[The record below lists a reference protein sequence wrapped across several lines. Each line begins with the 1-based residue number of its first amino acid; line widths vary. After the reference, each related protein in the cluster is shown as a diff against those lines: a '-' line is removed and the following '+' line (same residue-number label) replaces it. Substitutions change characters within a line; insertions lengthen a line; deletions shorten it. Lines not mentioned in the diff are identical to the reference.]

1 MTSSFGLKKMKM
13 TVKNK
18 IKNIKPVECVADLR
32 YLCTN
37 CGLDHW
43 ISLRE
48 AKTKNFMIV
57 CDCETLLKVKQ
68 IQTIN
73 VVYVEDTT
81 LQNSSVNGKYTPS
94 DASVIK
100 QTDTKIVSQACA
112 ILSTYGFTKQEAL
125 EIATRYTEKESFTD
139 VKTLVS
145 KILSNLETT

>member
-1 MTSSFGLKKMKM
+1 MKTTTKK
-13 TVKNK
+13 K
-18 IKNIKPVECVADLR
+18 IKNLKPVECVADLR
-32 YLCTN
+32 YRCTN

-81 LQNSSVNGKYTPS
+81 LQNPPINIKQASASTPI
-94 DASVIK
+94 VK
-100 QTDTKIVSQACA
+100 QTDDKIVSQACA
-112 ILSTYGFTKQEAL
+112 VLSTYGFTRQEAL
-125 EIATRYTEKESFTD
+125 DIATRYTDKESFTD

-145 KILSNLETT
+145 KILSNLEKTA